1 MGHGPSTEWGKDHSA
16 DYKTKLGIV
25 LFILYSLV
33 YAAFV
38 VLNVIWPKTMDML
51 IGEQNLSVVY
61 GLGLIVGAFVY
72 RELTWKKI
80 YDALKSAVVVT
91 GYVMFTIAAAGVLRH
106 ILTISHVPDQ
116 LVCILGHISTNRNVI
131 LLVILIRLAFTSRRR
146 LPRHIATSSGGKTS
160 LHSKPT
166 LRSK

>member
-61 GLGLIVGAFVY
+61 GLGLIVGALLLGMVY
-72 RELTWKKI
+72 NHMCTKAE
-80 YDALKSAVVVT
+80 D
-91 GYVMFTIAAAGVLRH
+91 
-106 ILTISHVPDQ
+106 
-116 LVCILGHISTNRNVI
+116 
-131 LLVILIRLAFTSRRR
+131 
-146 LPRHIATSSGGKTS
+146 
-160 LHSKPT
+160 
-166 LRSK
+166 RSNPEQE